1 LMAGRLG
8 LPNNVMGLAP
18 GTGPERRLVYVFY
31 SSVEGL
37 ARRQSRAHVSTAQ
50 ILGHAMAHEIGH
62 LLLNQESHSPTGIMR
77 GDWNLK
83 DLQDAVYGYLLFTS
97 QQAGV
102 IRAEVDRRIRQ
113 QKALEA
119 AELASPK
126 SAC

>member
-1 LMAGRLG
+1 M
-8 LPNNVMGLAP
+8 
-18 GTGPERRLVYVFY
+18 YVFY

-37 ARRQSRAHVSTAQ
+37 ARRQSKAHVGSAQ

-62 LLLNQESHSPTGIMR
+62 LVLNQESHSPTGIMR

-83 DLQDAVYGYLLFTS
+83 DLQDAIYGYLLFTPP
-97 QQAGV
+97 QCEV
-102 IRAEVDRRIRQ
+102 IRAEVGRRISQ

-119 AELASPK
+119 AVASRK